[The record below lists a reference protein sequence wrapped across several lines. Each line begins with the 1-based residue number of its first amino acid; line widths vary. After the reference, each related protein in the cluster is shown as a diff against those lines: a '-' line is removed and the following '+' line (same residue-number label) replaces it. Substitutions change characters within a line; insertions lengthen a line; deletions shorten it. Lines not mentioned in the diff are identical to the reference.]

1 MRAQPTDASDADLE
15 AVLAERL
22 EVEAALLA
30 ASLPA
35 ALAWAVA
42 GLVERTSG
50 SRSIAV
56 PLGRLGRLEGA
67 PIAALIGLGGGTPLP
82 VGTVRDCPEAEF
94 ERALAEPAAAAL
106 LVVEPELPDVLAPA
120 RFLWLC
126 RRAEVPAVI
135 LDPGSGRWAAWADG
149 GASLV
154 LLDGR
159 ALAGV
164 EAGILAGTA
173 EAIAACARCEAAA
186 AAFAAPGPLRTALV
200 EALRA
205 GERA

>member
-1 MRAQPTDASDADLE
+1 MVERTADATGKELE
-15 AVLAERL
+15 TVLAERL
-22 EVEAALLA
+22 EAEAALVA

-42 GLVERTSG
+42 GLVQRASG
-50 SRSIAV
+50 SCSIAV

-67 PIAALIGLGGGTPLP
+67 PLAALIRLGGGTPLP
-82 VGTVRDCPEAEF
+82 VGTVRDCPEAEL

-106 LVVEPELPDVLAPA
+106 LVLEPDLPELLAPA

-126 RRAEVPAVI
+126 RRAKVPAVI
-135 LDPGSGRWAAWADG
+135 LDPSCGRWAAWADG

-173 EAIAACARCEAAA
+173 ASIAACARCEAAA
-186 AAFAAPGPLRTALV
+186 AAFAAPGPLRAALV

>member
-1 MRAQPTDASDADLE
+1 MVERAVDAGGTEIAT
-15 AVLAERL
+15 VLAERL
-22 EVEAALLA
+22 EAEAALLA

-42 GLVERTSG
+42 GLVQRASG
-50 SRSIAV
+50 SRSIVV
-56 PLGRLGRLEGA
+56 PLGRLGRLAGA
-67 PIAALIGLGGGTPLP
+67 PLSALIGLGGGTPLP
-82 VGTVRDCPEAEF
+82 VGTVRDCPEAEL
-94 ERALAEPAAAAL
+94 ERALAAPPAAAL
-106 LVVEPELPDVLAPA
+106 LVLEPELPELLAPA

-126 RRAEVPAVI
+126 RRARVPAVI

-164 EAGILAGTA
+164 EVGILAGTA
-173 EAIAACARCEAAA
+173 EAIAACAQCEAAA
-186 AAFAAPGPLRTALV
+186 ATFAAPGPLRAALA
-200 EALRA
+200 EALRT
-205 GERA
+205 GQRA